1 MQWSETGRTMDELK
15 PSEPVVEVPR
25 RWIPVASAVWLVPI
39 VALAIALG
47 VAWRSYSDRGP
58 LIEIL
63 FDSASGI
70 VAGETTVRYKD
81 FAIGMVEDVR
91 FTDDL
96 SQVVVSARLHKDA
109 ARHVDS
115 NTKFWLVRA
124 QVGPRGISG
133 LETVLSGAFI
143 GAELGDAPGA
153 PQDHF
158 TALSAPPLTPAG
170 QPGLRIRLSAPDGG
184 SLSVGAPILFKQ
196 IPVGKIEA
204 VELTEAGDVMVT
216 AFVDAPNDRRL
227 TSATRFWN
235 ASGFSI
241 ELGTGGAS
249 LNVESLAALVQG
261 GITFDTVTSGGE
273 PIESGHLYRLYAN
286 EKTARNVILNDDPA
300 ELLRVMTFF
309 EGSVRGLQTGA
320 PVEYLGITVG
330 EVTEL
335 QSEVVRVDDRPVVRV
350 RAVLTLN
357 PARVGLPSDGDMR
370 EEALDLLAD
379 AVQRGVRA
387 RLASANILTG
397 SLFVEFA
404 EIPDA
409 EPATLGRDAEPFPE
423 VPSVATPS
431 GSLAASAEGVL
442 DRVQSLPVEEVM
454 NSVIT
459 LLGNANRLITDERV
473 RKAPEN
479 LGLLLADLRALVG
492 SEAVQQAPQ
501 DLAATLASARALL
514 DGFAE
519 RQLAEEIAT
528 TLQSATA
535 TLDSIT
541 VAAEG
546 VPAMLEDVGALSD
559 RARELPLEDIVASA
573 TTLIDDVN
581 ALVRSDEVAAIPPA
595 VTDALAELRG
605 LIADLRDGGT
615 IENVNATLVSVRA
628 VSDDIAAARLGESLK
643 ATLASAEATA
653 AQVSTASEDLPELI
667 ENLTTLSQR
676 MESLPLDEL
685 VASGTRVLGTFDT
698 FLASEGV
705 ESVPPR
711 LAASLEE
718 LRLILAELREGGAVA
733 NVNATLA
740 SADEAAAAITSAA
753 ADLPALVAQFS
764 RVADQA
770 DAALAQIGP
779 GSDVNRETL
788 MLLREVR
795 DAAKS
800 VTALVTALERRPNS
814 VLFGR

>member
-249 LNVESLAALVQG
+249 LNADKKGESIK
-261 GITFDTVTSGGE
+261 GITKNYPHWF
-273 PIESGHLYRLYAN
+273 
-286 EKTARNVILNDDPA
+286 ARNYAQDNL
-300 ELLRVMTFF
+300 
-309 EGSVRGLQTGA
+309 
-320 PVEYLGITVG
+320 
-330 EVTEL
+330 
-335 QSEVVRVDDRPVVRV
+335 
-350 RAVLTLN
+350 
-357 PARVGLPSDGDMR
+357 DGFDQHM
-370 EEALDLLAD
+370 LLALI
-379 AVQRGVRA
+379 APRP
-387 RLASANILTG
+387 I
-397 SLFVEFA
+397 
-404 EIPDA
+404 
-409 EPATLGRDAEPFPE
+409 
-423 VPSVATPS
+423 
-431 GSLAASAEGVL
+431 
-442 DRVQSLPVEEVM
+442 
-454 NSVIT
+454 
-459 LLGNANRLITDERV
+459 LLGNARRDVWSDPNGAFRAALGADPVYALYGARGLDQKRLKPYD
-473 RKAPEN
+473 P
-479 LGLLLADLRALVG
+479 
-492 SEAVQQAPQ
+492 
-501 DLAATLASARALL
+501 AA
-514 DGFAE
+514 
-519 RQLAEEIAT
+519 EIAFWIRPGT
-528 TLQSATA
+528 HGVVKEDWPAFLQFLQAHFAPDDDHGGGRIISAGH
-535 TLDSIT
+535 D
-541 VAAEG
+541 
-546 VPAMLEDVGALSD
+546 
-559 RARELPLEDIVASA
+559 
-573 TTLIDDVN
+573 
-581 ALVRSDEVAAIPPA
+581 
-595 VTDALAELRG
+595 
-605 LIADLRDGGT
+605 
-615 IENVNATLVSVRA
+615 
-628 VSDDIAAARLGESLK
+628 
-643 ATLASAEATA
+643 
-653 AQVSTASEDLPELI
+653 
-667 ENLTTLSQR
+667 
-676 MESLPLDEL
+676 
-685 VASGTRVLGTFDT
+685 
-698 FLASEGV
+698 
-705 ESVPPR
+705 
-711 LAASLEE
+711 
-718 LRLILAELREGGAVA
+718 
-733 NVNATLA
+733 
-740 SADEAAAAITSAA
+740 
-753 ADLPALVAQFS
+753 
-764 RVADQA
+764 
-770 DAALAQIGP
+770 
-779 GSDVNRETL
+779 
-788 MLLREVR
+788 
-795 DAAKS
+795 
-800 VTALVTALERRPNS
+800 
-814 VLFGR
+814 